1 MPHPALPSRPT
12 LPASPGCASWPE
24 ATREAQNDRTF
35 PAPPAAAP
43 SRRTTRR
50 GASRLIRLRFVG
62 GCFVLLAAIA
72 GAARAAEELV
82 YPMDLVV
89 DREGAIVIAD
99 RQLPGVLR
107 LAGGELQTLALGSR
121 RFREPLNA
129 VWCVA
134 IDHAGRVLV
143 GDSAAR
149 GVFRIS
155 APGRFEKINTD
166 YIGLPIR
173 LAVDSQGRIYVSDLE
188 TQRIWRMPPEG
199 GACEEFAI
207 VAGVRGLA
215 IDRQD
220 RLWTLRANPPQ
231 LVRYQPDGSREILVT
246 EGPFDFPHQLALSS
260 EGDIAYVADGGA
272 NRCLWRVP
280 PGTPPE
286 KWRQGEPLVNPTG
299 LAWQGENLLI
309 VDPRAGGILRAPPE
323 GPLEWVVRSRGIPAE
338 QP

>member
-1 MPHPALPSRPT
+1 METSLGT
-12 LPASPGCASWPE
+12 V
-24 ATREAQNDRTF
+24 
-35 PAPPAAAP
+35 
-43 SRRTTRR
+43 RR
-50 GASRLIRLRFVG
+50 GAGRLVRLRRVG
-62 GCFVLLAAIA
+62 GGLLWLAALA
-72 GAARAAEELV
+72 GATCTAEELV
-82 YPMDLVV
+82 YPLDVVV
-89 DREGAIVIAD
+89 DRDGALVIAD

-129 VWCVA
+129 VWSVA
-134 IDHAGRVLV
+134 LDHSGRVLA
-143 GDSAAR
+143 GDSATR
-149 GVFRIS
+149 GVYRIS
-155 APGRFEKINTD
+155 APGQFEKINTD

-173 LAVDSQGRIYVSDLE
+173 LAVDSQGRIYASDLE

-199 GACEEFAI
+199 GACEEFAV

-231 LVRYQPDGSREILVT
+231 LVRYQPDGAREILVD
-246 EGPFDFPHQLALSS
+246 EGPFDFPHQLALSP
-260 EGDIAYVADGGA
+260 EGDAAYVADGGA
-272 NRCLWRVP
+272 NRCIWRVP
-280 PGTPPE
+280 PGSAPE

-323 GPLEWVVRSRGIPAE
+323 GPLEWVVRSRGVPAA